1 MEIQSCMSIS
11 PGTGMMSLREALN
24 YSWNIPAYWTYRM
37 LREKGVDVR
46 SYMEKMGYDIP
57 EYDIRKSSYGGRN

>member
-1 MEIQSCMSIS
+1 MHVNS
-11 PGTGMMSLREALN
+11 PGTAMIDLKEALN

-46 SYMEKMGYDIP
+46 SYMEKNGL
-57 EYDIRKSSYGGRN
+57 